1 MALAPPMVMVD
12 VSARATISIIS
23 WDDSTATA
31 GAMRKSDGLSRLS
44 VPSHVAV
51 ATEGQAIRHVVAEL
65 GMIPV
70 GENVMCSQALLT
82 LAASASA
89 VAAGKVVT
97 RKHCVAPSLIG
108 RILEAL
114 PGPTTLPLRMILSSQ
129 ERAPFDLGAQCLLH
143 RLR

>member
-82 LAASASA
+82 LGHLRPQSRQVKSSRES
-89 VAAGKVVT
+89 T
-97 RKHCVAPSLIG
+97 
-108 RILEAL
+108 AL
-114 PGPTTLPLRMILSSQ
+114 RQ
-129 ERAPFDLGAQCLLH
+129 A
-143 RLR
+143 